1 MVFNVTVPDPVLL
14 RCYPRSETTTNQ
26 KQGGLRLSAFPS
38 PLLVLSSQTS
48 VHRAVICS
56 EQGFRLV
63 RFGSVR
69 FGSVVLPSVATHRTA
84 SHQGLA
90 PELGRSGPGLAWR
103 VLRFH
108 T

>member
-63 RFGSVR
+63 RFGSV
-69 FGSVVLPSVATHRTA
+69 VLPSVATHRTA
-84 SHQGLA
+84 GHQGLA